1 MAIQMCKTRTL
12 QLTPEQMEGIFKG
25 AELSGTLAG
34 EPPYKQ
40 QEIELEFT
48 KQCEKVRTRLFW
60 FAVDMERITQRL
72 GMDDTSICDLVNKIG
87 RIGQPT
93 GKG

>member
-1 MAIQMCKTRTL
+1 MCKTRTL

-34 EPPYKQ
+34 EPPYNQ

-48 KQCEKVRTRLFW
+48 KLCEKVRTRLFW
-60 FAVDMERITQRL
+60 LAVDLEHLTQRL

-87 RIGQPT
+87 RIGKH
-93 GKG
+93 GCNL

>member
-1 MAIQMCKTRTL
+1 MVKTI
-12 QLTPEQMEGIFKG
+12 QLTSQQMEGILKG

-40 QEIELEFT
+40 LEVELEFT

-60 FAVDMERITQRL
+60 FAVDLERITQRL
-72 GMDDTSICDLVNKIG
+72 GMDDASICDLVNKIG
-87 RIGQPT
+87 RIGRWT
-93 GKG
+93 

>member
-1 MAIQMCKTRTL
+1 MVKTM
-12 QLTPEQMEGIFKG
+12 QLTSQQMEGILKG

-40 QEIELEFT
+40 QEVELEFT
-48 KQCEKVRTRLFW
+48 EKCERVRTRLFW
-60 FAVDMERITQRL
+60 FAVDLEHLTQRL
-72 GMDDTSICDLVNKIG
+72 GMDDTIIKDLVSEIG

>member
-48 KQCEKVRTRLFW
+48 EKCEKVRTRLFW
-60 FAVDMERITQRL
+60 FAVDLERVTQRL

-87 RIGQPT
+87 RIGKH
-93 GKG
+93 GCNL

>member
-1 MAIQMCKTRTL
+1 MFKTM

-34 EPPYKQ
+34 EAPYKQ
-40 QEIELEFT
+40 LEVES
-48 KQCEKVRTRLFW
+48 KLVEKCEKVRTRLFW
-60 FAVDMERITQRL
+60 FAVDLEHLTQRL

-87 RIGQPT
+87 RGGRWT
-93 GKG
+93 

>member
-40 QEIELEFT
+40 QKIELEFT
-48 KQCEKVRTRLFW
+48 EKCEKVRTRLFW
-60 FAVDMERITQRL
+60 FAVDLERVTQRL

-87 RIGQPT
+87 RIG
-93 GKG
+93 KYANN

>member
-1 MAIQMCKTRTL
+1 MFKTKTL
-12 QLTPEQMEGIFKG
+12 QLTSQQMEGIFKG

-40 QEIELEFT
+40 QEVKEEFT

-87 RIGQPT
+87 RIG
-93 GKG
+93 KYANN

>member
-1 MAIQMCKTRTL
+1 MCKTRTM

-60 FAVDMERITQRL
+60 FAVDLERITQRL

-87 RIGQPT
+87 RIGKH
-93 GKG
+93 GCNL

>member
-1 MAIQMCKTRTL
+1 MCKTRTM

-40 QEIELEFT
+40 QEVELKLTE
-48 KQCEKVRTRLFW
+48 KCERVRTRLFW
-60 FAVDMERITQRL
+60 LAVDLEYITQRL

-87 RIGQPT
+87 RIGRWT
-93 GKG
+93 

>member
-1 MAIQMCKTRTL
+1 MFKTRTM
-12 QLTPEQMEGIFKG
+12 QLTPQQMEGILKG

-34 EPPYKQ
+34 EPPHKQ
-40 QEIELEFT
+40 LEVELEFT

-60 FAVDMERITQRL
+60 FAVDLERITQRL

-87 RIGQPT
+87 RIGRWT
-93 GKG
+93 

>member
-1 MAIQMCKTRTL
+1 MVKTVTM

-34 EPPYKQ
+34 APPYKQ
-40 QEIELEFT
+40 QEVELEFT

-60 FAVDMERITQRL
+60 LAVDLEHLTQRL

-87 RIGQPT
+87 MIGRWT
-93 GKG
+93 K

>member
-1 MAIQMCKTRTL
+1 MVKTM

-34 EPPYKQ
+34 EAPYKQ
-40 QEIELEFT
+40 MEIELEFT
-48 KQCEKVRTRLFW
+48 EKCEKVRTRLFW

-72 GMDDTSICDLVNKIG
+72 VMDDTSICDLVNKIG

>member
-1 MAIQMCKTRTL
+1 MKRYPMVKTM
-12 QLTPEQMEGIFKG
+12 QLTSQQLEGIYKG

-40 QEIELEFT
+40 QEVKEEFT
-48 KQCEKVRTRLFW
+48 KHCEKVRTRLFW
-60 FAVDMERITQRL
+60 FAVDMERVTQRL

-87 RIGQPT
+87 RIGRWT
-93 GKG
+93 

>member
-1 MAIQMCKTRTL
+1 MFKTM

-34 EPPYKQ
+34 EAPYKQ
-40 QEIELEFT
+40 QEVESKLVE
-48 KQCEKVRTRLFW
+48 KCEKIRTRLFW
-60 FAVDMERITQRL
+60 FAVDLEHLTQRL

-87 RIGQPT
+87 RIGKH
-93 GKG
+93 GCNLRH

>member
-1 MAIQMCKTRTL
+1 MFKTM
-12 QLTPEQMEGIFKG
+12 QLTSQQMEGIFRG

-40 QEIELEFT
+40 KEVEVEFT

-60 FAVDMERITQRL
+60 FAVDLEGITQRL
-72 GMDDTSICDLVNKIG
+72 GLDDTSIKGLVNKIG
-87 RIGQPT
+87 RTT
-93 GKG
+93 GED

>member
-1 MAIQMCKTRTL
+1 MFKTKTM
-12 QLTPEQMEGIFKG
+12 QLTSQQLEGIYKG

-34 EPPYKQ
+34 EAPYKQ
-40 QEIELEFT
+40 QEVESKLVE
-48 KQCEKVRTRLFW
+48 KCEKIRTRLFW

-87 RIGQPT
+87 RIGKH
-93 GKG
+93 GCNL

>member
-1 MAIQMCKTRTL
+1 M

-34 EPPYKQ
+34 EPSYKQ
-40 QEIELEFT
+40 QEVKEEFT
-48 KQCEKVRTRLFW
+48 KHCEKVRTRLFW
-60 FAVDMERITQRL
+60 FAVDMERVTQRL

-87 RIGQPT
+87 RIG
-93 GKG
+93 KYANN

>member
-1 MAIQMCKTRTL
+1 MFKTM

-34 EPPYKQ
+34 EAPYKQ
-40 QEIELEFT
+40 LEVES
-48 KQCEKVRTRLFW
+48 KLVEKCEKVRTSLFW
-60 FAVDMERITQRL
+60 FAVDLEHLTQRL

-87 RIGQPT
+87 RIGRWT
-93 GKG
+93 

>member
-1 MAIQMCKTRTL
+1 MFRTRTL

-40 QEIELEFT
+40 QEVESKLVE
-48 KQCEKVRTRLFW
+48 KCEKIRTRLFW

-87 RIGQPT
+87 RIG
-93 GKG
+93 KHDNRY

>member
-1 MAIQMCKTRTL
+1 MCKTRTM

-40 QEIELEFT
+40 QEI
-48 KQCEKVRTRLFW
+48 
-60 FAVDMERITQRL
+60 
-72 GMDDTSICDLVNKIG
+72 
-87 RIGQPT
+87 
-93 GKG
+93 

>member
-1 MAIQMCKTRTL
+1 MIKTM

-34 EPPYKQ
+34 EAPYKQ
-40 QEIELEFT
+40 LEVES
-48 KQCEKVRTRLFW
+48 KLVEKCERVRTRLFW
-60 FAVDMERITQRL
+60 FAVDLEHLTQRL

-87 RIGQPT
+87 RIGRWT
-93 GKG
+93 

>member
-1 MAIQMCKTRTL
+1 MVKTM
-12 QLTPEQMEGIFKG
+12 QLTPEQMKGIFKG

-40 QEIELEFT
+40 QEVKEEFT
-48 KQCEKVRTRLFW
+48 KQCERVRTRLFW
-60 FAVDMERITQRL
+60 FAVDLEHLTQRL

-87 RIGQPT
+87 RIGRWT
-93 GKG
+93 